1 MLIQSD
7 NKKGKNMNIYIENQ
21 YKNNIDIDYENLINM
36 VVSEAID
43 YVKCPYECEVNVTIV
58 DNDEIH
64 EINNSQRNIDRP
76 TDVLSFPMLE
86 YDKPGDFDKFE
97 NDLYAFDPDTGELTL
112 GDIVISYD
120 KVISQAEEYNH
131 SVKREFAFLVAHSML
146 HLFGYDHIDDNE
158 RMEMEHKQKE
168 ILNNLGITRE

>member
-1 MLIQSD
+1 MLIKSD

-36 VVSEAID
+36 VVS
-43 YVKCPYECEVNVTIV
+43 VTIV

-64 EINNSQRNIDRP
+64 EINNRQRNIDRP

-158 RMEMEHKQKE
+158 RMEMEQKQKE

>member
-1 MLIQSD
+1 M
-7 NKKGKNMNIYIENQ
+7 
-21 YKNNIDIDYENLINM
+21 
-36 VVSEAID
+36 
-43 YVKCPYECEVNVTIV
+43 
-58 DNDEIH
+58 
-64 EINNSQRNIDRP
+64 
-76 TDVLSFPMLE
+76 
-86 YDKPGDFDKFE
+86 
-97 NDLYAFDPDTGELTL
+97 TL

-158 RMEMEHKQKE
+158 RMEMERKQKE

>member
-1 MLIQSD
+1 MYSVYTLH
-7 NKKGKNMNIYIENQ
+7 
-21 YKNNIDIDYENLINM
+21 
-36 VVSEAID
+36 V
-43 YVKCPYECEVNVTIV
+43 V

-64 EINNSQRNIDRP
+64 EINNRQRNIDRP

-158 RMEMEHKQKE
+158 RMEMEQKQKE